1 MNLWDLID
9 MSKLVDAVEA
19 VTDNR
24 RRYKPEKLFAQLVDV
39 KAEFDKD
46 FSISYQTRYQI
57 RAKIGAAAWI
67 DDGGPTSLER
77 AVEQTKRSII
87 EAVFGEFRPY
97 FRELQMAI
105 WDGKSDKEIKEILDR
120 FEKQMF
126 ESDSFE

>member
-46 FSISYQTRYQI
+46 FLFPTRL
-57 RAKIGAAAWI
+57 
-67 DDGGPTSLER
+67 DT
-77 AVEQTKRSII
+77 RS
-87 EAVFGEFRPY
+87 ELRL
-97 FRELQMAI
+97 ELQLGSMMVVPPHSNVQLSRPN
-105 WDGKSDKEIKEILDR
+105 DLS
-120 FEKQMF
+120 
-126 ESDSFE
+126 